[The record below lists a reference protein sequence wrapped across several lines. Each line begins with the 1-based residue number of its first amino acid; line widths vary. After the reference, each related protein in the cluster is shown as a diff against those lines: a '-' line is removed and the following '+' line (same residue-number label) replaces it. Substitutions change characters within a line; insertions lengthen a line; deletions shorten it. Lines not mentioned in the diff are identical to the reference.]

1 MLSLVLLDN
10 NPNTMYAEFKE
21 GDEVY
26 YKQYIGDLKI
36 QKKYRIVKVRQL
48 EVPEDIKRASRQSK
62 KSLYGKE
69 IEEISKPS
77 FYYVI
82 EPLQGDG
89 EIITARPGELE
100 LVEPR

>member
-1 MLSLVLLDN
+1 MD
-10 NPNTMYAEFKE
+10 AEFKE

-36 QKKYRIVKVRQL
+36 QKEYRILKVCQL
-48 EVPEDIKRASRQSK
+48 EVSEDIKKTSKQSQ

-69 IEEISKPS
+69 IEEISKPG

-82 EPLQGDG
+82 EPLQGG

-100 LVEPR
+100 LVHSN